1 MRKKRTQLAALQLA
15 IMDVLWD
22 RGEATVGE
30 VRDKLNNT
38 RSLAYTTVGTML
50 MKMERRGFVKKRR
63 GDGRAYVYRPLID
76 REEVSRSMVSDLAA
90 KLFAGDVSEMF
101 CHLLAE
107 SDVSREELSR
117 LKKLI
122 RQKERELN
130 DDE

>member
-1 MRKKRTQLAALQLA
+1 MGKKRTQLAELQLA

-30 VRDKLNNT
+30 VRDALNKT

-50 MKMERRGFVKKRR
+50 MKMERRDFVKKRQ
-63 GDGRAYVYRPLID
+63 GDGRAHVFRPLIK
-76 REEVSRSMVSDLAA
+76 REEVTRSMVSDLATR
-90 KLFAGDVSEMF
+90 LFAGDVSEMF

-107 SDVSREELSR
+107 CDVSREELSR

-122 RQKERELN
+122 RQKEQKLK